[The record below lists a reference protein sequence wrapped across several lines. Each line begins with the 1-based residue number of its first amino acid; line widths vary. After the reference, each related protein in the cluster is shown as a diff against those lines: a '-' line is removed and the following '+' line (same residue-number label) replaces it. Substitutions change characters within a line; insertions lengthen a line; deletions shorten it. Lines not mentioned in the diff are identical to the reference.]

1 MNKRLEYFGLRLSAL
16 ASKTETTKMEK
27 LKINITLKVL
37 NEVSVEFPDT
47 KHFIEEHLEQKHCK
61 ENESVE

>member
-1 MNKRLEYFGLRLSAL
+1 
-16 ASKTETTKMEK
+16 MEK